1 MTMFLISSILLC
13 LFLLRLSYNLPVYFV
28 LLCNCSVLSI
38 VSEKYENYNKIN
50 KKKKFKESLFL
61 GFIIM
66 HCSLLNN
73 TCTFTNK
80 KCHMSEKIFYY
91 YYCLHHTQISTV
103 CVSSVAVNARTN
115 HFLKSDR

>member
-1 MTMFLISSILLC
+1 MLDDNILNIFNFIMFIS
-13 LFLLRLSYNLPVYFV
+13 FKVSYNLPVYFV

-80 KCHMSEKIFYY
+80 KCHMSQQKIIIIIACTTHRF
-91 YYCLHHTQISTV
+91 QQF
-103 CVSSVAVNARTN
+103 VSHQWQSMPELII
-115 HFLKSDR
+115 F